1 MKAEVF
7 EQLIYENSAQKIS
20 ELLIQCVTR
29 HQCSY
34 AQVYRYSHFDNLVE
48 GFLEINAAKELSK
61 PADQRDTLLSMPL
74 LYLRLRECKP
84 LFLDARML
92 ATSIPPKYNLSPN
105 VKFVA
110 TLPIQKG
117 KILIGLLVAHFNF
130 ELSEQQQIE
139 LIRFAEY
146 ASNQIIV
153 QSKQKNV
160 TKQFSPRELETIHFI
175 AEGWTTLEIAEFF
188 TISEATVKH
197 YIKTFMRKSNTY
209 NRSHAVGY
217 YMKYCYLNRT
227 NNHDFV

>member
-20 ELLIQCVTR
+20 ELLIQCVTK

-34 AQVYRYSHFDNLVE
+34 AIVYRYSHFDNLVE

-61 PADQRDTLLSMPL
+61 PDDQRETLLSMPL
-74 LYLRLRECKP
+74 LYIRLRDCEP
-84 LFLDARML
+84 LFLDAQML
-92 ATSIPPKYNLSPN
+92 ATSIPPKYKLSPK

-110 TLPIQKG
+110 TLPIQKE
-117 KILIGLLVAHFNF
+117 KILIGLLVVHFDF

-139 LIRFAEY
+139 LTRFAEY

-153 QSKQKNV
+153 QSKRKN
-160 TKQFSPRELETIHFI
+160 TADQFSPRELETIHFI

-217 YMKYCYLNRT
+217 YMKYCYSNLVN
-227 NNHDFV
+227 